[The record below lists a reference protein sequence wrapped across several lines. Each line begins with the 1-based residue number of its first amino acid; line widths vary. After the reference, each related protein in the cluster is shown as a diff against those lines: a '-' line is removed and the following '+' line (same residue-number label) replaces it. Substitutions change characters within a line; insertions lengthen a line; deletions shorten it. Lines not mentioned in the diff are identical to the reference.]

1 MEFACPLERVEQFTV
16 VQLTFLEA
24 ARPLA
29 GNLALNEPAEDQVH
43 RLTAGRCTELRPDL
57 ISDVD
62 ARHVIARGRPRC

>member
-43 RLTAGRCTELRPDL
+43 RLTAGRCTNSAQTSSVTWTR
-57 ISDVD
+57 
-62 ARHVIARGRPRC
+62 AM